1 MIDIKAKKHDNF
13 SVEFKFGFVVDS
25 KAENSFAVNTWL
37 FVPNSMGIGPETYSK
52 ELFYRDIKSNVRLIT
67 PVYSL
72 HELALDSSLPY
83 IFLKGAVADVV
94 SGGSCNDFEYHLKMY
109 AAIIKSAVRNETI
122 KIMFCKNADVA
133 KTNVSECVAD
143 IENVLCR
150 FRGLST
156 RLNDMPEREQKRFLA
171 VDEYINYILQRYLV
185 RVVKL
190 YDSLDNRE
198 LYASRQKIFAL
209 VCSIRDYS
217 VSRGYGLI
225 GNDPVH
231 NRDLV
236 YYRGLLKKY
245 IESDLYIGL
254 SKKRDGVAIE
264 QLYYSI
270 AAGVAMIFATAVG
283 WIFQVKFGNI
293 TFPLFIVLVISYMLK
308 DRIKDLMRFY
318 FAHRLGNK
326 YFDKKA
332 LINIGNNKVGEI
344 KEAVDFI
351 SGSKID
357 SFVSKMREDMS
368 FMDDES
374 KVLEEKVLLYRK
386 LVFIEKNDFTCGNY
400 YPFKGIN
407 EIMRLHID
415 RYMQKIDNPEVVID
429 SIDDTGHVSA
439 IAVQRIYYIH
449 IVMQLRHLEWNE
461 FRHFRIAFNRNG
473 IVKVEE
479 ASVEETL

>member
-1 MIDIKAKKHDNF
+1 MIDIKVKKHDNF
-13 SVEFKFGFVVDS
+13 SVEFKFDFVVDNE
-25 KAENSFAVNTWL
+25 ADANSFAVNTWL
-37 FVPNSMGIGPETYSK
+37 FVPNSMGISPETYGK

-83 IFLKGAVADVV
+83 IFLKESVADVV
-94 SGGSCNDFEYHLKMY
+94 GGGSCSDFEYHLKMY

-122 KIMFCKNADVA
+122 RIMFCKDADAA
-133 KTNVSECVAD
+133 KVNVSECVAD
-143 IENVLCR
+143 IDSVLCM

-156 RLNDMPEREQKRFLA
+156 RVNDMPERARKRFLA
-171 VDEYINYILQRYLV
+171 VDEYINYILQRYLL

-190 YDSLDNRE
+190 YDSLDNGE

-225 GNDPVH
+225 NDDPVH

-236 YYRGLLKKY
+236 YYCGLLKKY

-254 SKKRDGVAIE
+254 SKRRDGVAVE

-332 LINIGNNKVGEI
+332 SINIGNNKVGEI

-357 SFVSKMREDMS
+357 PVITLMRNKMS
-368 FMDDES
+368 FIDNES

-386 LVFIEKNDFTCGNY
+386 LIVIGKNKFTCGRY
-400 YPFKGIN
+400 YPFNGIN
-407 EIMRLHID
+407 EIMRLHIG
-415 RYMQKIDNPEVVID
+415 RFMQKIDNPEVFID
-429 SIDDTGHVSA
+429 SIDRIGHVSA

-449 IVMQLRHLEWNE
+449 IVMQLRHLDRAEL
-461 FRHFRIAFNRNG
+461 RHFRVAFNRNG
-473 IVKVEE
+473 IVRVEE
-479 ASVEETL
+479 APLE

>member
-1 MIDIKAKKHDNF
+1 MIDIQVKKHDSF
-13 SVEFKFGFVVDS
+13 SVEFKFGFIVDGD
-25 KAENSFAVNTWL
+25 ADTNSFAVNTWL
-37 FVPNSMGIGPETYSK
+37 FIPNSMGISSYTYGK

-72 HELALDSSLPY
+72 HELSSDSSLPY
-83 IFLKGAVADVV
+83 VFLKESVANIAR
-94 SGGSCNDFEYHLKMY
+94 GGTSYDSFEYHLKMY
-109 AAIIKSAVRNETI
+109 AAIIKSAIRNETI
-122 KIMFCKNADVA
+122 KIMFCKDTDVA
-133 KTNVSECVAD
+133 NANVAECVVD
-143 IENVLCR
+143 IEEIMR
-150 FRGLST
+150 KFRGFFNMLG
-156 RLNDMPEREQKRFLA
+156 DMPESERKRFMY
-171 VDEYINYILQRYLV
+171 VDEYISYILQRYLF

-190 YDSLDNRE
+190 YDSLDNSE
-198 LYASRQKIFAL
+198 LYASRQKIFDL
-209 VCSIRDYS
+209 VCRLRDYS
-217 VSRGYGLI
+217 VSHGYGLI
-225 GNDPVH
+225 NGDSAH

-254 SKKRDGVAIE
+254 SKKRDGVAVE

-293 TFPLFIVLVISYMLK
+293 TFPLFIVLVVSYMLK

-332 LINIGNNKVGEI
+332 PINIGSNRVGEI

-357 SFVSKMREDMS
+357 PSVSAIRERMS
-368 FMDDES
+368 FMDEES

-386 LVFIEKNDFTCGNY
+386 LVVIGKNDFTDGYY
-400 YPFKGIN
+400 YPFRGIN
-407 EIMRLHID
+407 EIMRLHIN
-415 RYMQKIDNPEVVID
+415 RFMQKIDNPEIFID
-429 SIDDTGHVSA
+429 SLDSDGHIA
-439 IAVQRIYYIH
+439 TIAVQRVYYIH
-449 IVMQLRHLEWNE
+449 IVMQLRHRDMAEM
-461 FRHFRIAFNRNG
+461 RHFRIAFNRDG

-479 ASVEETL
+479 DLL

>member
-1 MIDIKAKKHDNF
+1 MIDIKVKKHDNF
-13 SVEFKFGFVVDS
+13 SVEFKFGFVVDNE
-25 KAENSFAVNTWL
+25 ADVNSFAVNTWL
-37 FVPNSMGIGPETYSK
+37 FVPNSMGISPEIYGK

-83 IFLKGAVADVV
+83 IFLKESVSDVEN
-94 SGGSCNDFEYHLKMY
+94 GGPCNDFEYHLKMY

-122 KIMFCKNADVA
+122 KIMFCKDTDAA
-133 KTNVSECVAD
+133 KANVCECVAD
-143 IENVLCR
+143 IESVLCR
-150 FRGLST
+150 FRGLSAG
-156 RLNDMPEREQKRFLA
+156 LNYMPERERRCFLA
-171 VDEYINYILQRYLV
+171 VDEYINYILQRYLL
-185 RVVKL
+185 RIVKL
-190 YDSLDNRE
+190 YDSLDNSE

-217 VSRGYGLI
+217 ASRGYGLI
-225 GNDPVH
+225 DDNPVH

-254 SKKRDGVAIE
+254 SKRRDGVAVE
-264 QLYYSI
+264 QLCYSI

-326 YFDKKA
+326 YFDKRA
-332 LINIGNNKVGEI
+332 SINIGNNKVGEI

-357 SFVSKMREDMS
+357 SFVAKIREGMS
-368 FMDDES
+368 FMDNES

-386 LVFIEKNDFTCGNY
+386 LIVIGKNDFTCGNY

-407 EIMRLHID
+407 EIMRLHIG
-415 RYMQKIDNPEVVID
+415 RFMQKIDNPEVFID

-449 IVMQLRHLEWNE
+449 IVMQLRHIDRVEL
-461 FRHFRIAFNRNG
+461 RHFRVGFNRNG
-473 IVKVEE
+473 IVRVEE
-479 ASVEETL
+479 ASLG